1 MDCIYTY
8 NGKDYNFNDLVKLLA
23 EKDLSSLAKRK
34 LINIDPKV
42 FEGALSSKTVFNDVE
57 DAVGGDNHAVLTT
70 DKDGNITSSNEVV
83 GKNGTFDVDGVRQ
96 FADNVND
103 IFRGADNKEPGIKI
117 VASDY
122 KTYNNVHKEFFDG
135 EEAPDNSEAFYDKNT
150 KTMYINGDAATLNAL
165 HHETS
170 HIWFPFA
177 EKLSPTI
184 FNKGVELVKG
194 SKEFKNFL
202 DYKKAVNDF
211 VKAGKKRVEALEQAK
226 NIVIL
231 DKKEQY
237 LYDYY
242 RQYFYADNEVANE
255 ILARKVEESFKEGAK
270 SGNKYYDW
278 YNKLIKSIVQKAPKG
293 FEGLDEEAINK
304 LTLKQFVEKLSA
316 ELSGGIKA
324 TGSSRARK
332 VTTEKAK
339 EVKTATEIA
348 KEQEIKQAEVPR
360 GGRGK
365 AKTEQTREPIYST
378 DVSDMLGK
386 TENGKAILQKA
397 EGLFEASGLLEQYAN
412 DLGKTLDQLS
422 EAERKDISEQIL
434 GDIMVGNL
442 RVPSEYTK
450 KDLIGTTSERRGS
463 TPSGL
468 VGEAFT
474 EISNFLSTAS
484 GKDVGIKQIKTRLTR
499 EIKPSTPE
507 QIAFEKARTT
517 VKEEPVKE
525 AVKSEE
531 EQIIQKIA
539 DLQNLLKV
547 ENLSAENAKAIK
559 KEIDDLVK
567 KQQGI
572 SEKQTKVY
580 GGGEGIELVSTE
592 AGAEPTGGATETRTV
607 KFVKTK
613 TPAKTKTD
621 KLQEEV
627 TLYENE
633 IEYSQRRIEDIELDI
648 ETLKSDTKEELEK
661 LKEKLARARNTKMPK
676 DEKEELIEDIKAEI
690 EDLKDEADS
699 TLESYKDDLKSEK
712 DDIKSAEKAI
722 KKLKEKIAAETK
734 EGPSA
739 EKPIKKEG
747 GEIEEEDE
755 EMIVEEEED
764 TDETKVEEAVVQIPT
779 DSKKLARRN
788 INLKNWLLPSD
799 RKIPIPALS
808 EMEKALGMKAYNEH
822 VTGELL
828 DNVAKQ
834 SSEYLKQLNQGV
846 TDKTK
851 MQTAEGLST
860 IMNNALKG
868 DKAAFDLLSGDLKN
882 SVDLMRANLDN
893 SAEQVMSSG
902 WLSPSEISTYQE
914 NLGTYVA
921 RIYEKYTTPEVTAKT
936 KLLKLLRPFVKDK
949 SIANTEWVK
958 NLSPEQVKNAVEG
971 FKVWVD
977 NGWADTQAD
986 ISAGTG
992 FRQRKKAIERKQ
1004 KELGDML
1011 AKKQTKLDGK
1021 PEVTDKGYKRWKTNF
1036 DKLQDKIDNLS
1047 ETIAEEEQQYGKDR
1061 EREVIRLYED
1071 AIQHVEKGQFMETAN
1086 GSINMKNFAKRKDL
1100 PDWYRE
1106 LIGESNN
1113 VYRNYYYTIGKLQ
1126 NLGNKLV
1133 LHNNILEMGLEA
1145 GYVVKGNNKDPRYKN
1160 YVLVGGET
1168 AYPGSYKKMQGP
1180 LYGYKMDPLVYK
1192 AMFEMPS
1199 FTIGDETLQSTAA
1212 QKLGNVYMGSVD
1224 LINGIKVTKNL
1235 SSIIRNF
1242 ESYFKGAFMLSGTY
1256 SDLLRTSI
1264 SSAKSGKNFLVDGAS
1279 YYETRGIRE
1288 NDKATGYIKGLM
1300 EDAVQDNAVSS
1311 ISEEAFRAW
1320 ADLLGKDKSFNDAIS
1335 GKGNPNDAYKAI
1347 YKSMERMVKFIPK
1360 SMTKLFILG
1369 DVAPKALQY
1378 ELRRNTISY
1387 DAFGKSFYEL
1397 EDYQMKAV
1405 REAAALDVKEDFATP
1420 SRAAEFGKFR
1430 GVGTFARYKYEM
1442 YRTFYNSYRH
1452 VRGKDLDRSYKHLKW
1467 SNDKLENQDIINRLA
1482 RNKRRTKMI
1491 GIVLWSGALQGSY
1504 ALMNGAFNSSKK
1516 EDQAR
1521 GNSGVITNGTVGG
1534 SNLAVEAYL
1543 NKQAMSKGEP
1553 SMRQVV
1559 QYILPDYL
1567 YDKNVEYSYD
1577 PATKKLKVLNLS
1589 QNDQYS
1595 PITDWC
1601 RGLMYD
1607 KSPSDRPYANYQ
1619 NFGNRAIDMASDQ
1632 LLNFVG
1638 MPVIMLQAVKTANN
1652 KDISLEAESKGL
1664 GNKFSTY
1671 LGDFFQGLA
1680 PGDYNTFT
1688 KNKEMADY
1696 AHEDYVDATG
1706 KTLKDIMISGFK
1718 GKQMDINV
1726 YSALNSRVIKEHN
1739 KSSDIIMEMNNEM
1752 QYILNKASR
1761 KYKDEDGKEVYS
1773 YQKLTFDQRE
1783 EIMNDPFI
1791 QAKIKEKME
1800 VLNNQM
1806 RATIKA
1812 NKKYYIAA
1820 KKFGFTQDEIDRLFN
1835 DNRTNKVEVSSLRSD
1850 VLSLEDYTNLLQLS
1864 DAEIDKLD
1872 FSENVYVND

>member
-57 DAVGGDNHAVLTT
+57 DAIGSDNHAVLTT
-70 DKDGNITSSNEVV
+70 DKDGNVTSSNEVV

-293 FEGLDEEAINK
+293 FEGLDEEEINK

-412 DLGKTLDQLS
+412 DLGKTLDQLT
-422 EAERKDISEQIL
+422 EAERKDLSEQIL

-484 GKDVGIKQIKTRLTR
+484 GKDVGIKKIKTRLTK

-525 AVKSEE
+525 TVKSEE

-547 ENLSAENAKAIK
+547 ENLSTENAKAIK

-592 AGAEPTGGATETRTV
+592 TGKVSTKGTAESTTAPKEKPV
-607 KFVKTK
+607 KKNK
-613 TPAKTKTD
+613 IQQY
-621 KLQEEV
+621 QEEIDSHMG
-627 TLYENE
+627 E
-633 IEYSQRRIEDIELDI
+633 IEYLEGQIEGIEEEIQINKGD
-648 ETLKSDTKEELEK
+648 LKEDLEK
-661 LKEKLARARNTKMPK
+661 LKEKLDRARKTKLPK
-676 DEKEELIEDIKAEI
+676 DEKQELIEEIQAEI
-690 EDLKDEADS
+690 ED
-699 TLESYKDDLKSEK
+699 TKDDMEVVLDNYKEDIRQHK
-712 DDIKSAEKAI
+712 DDIKKAQRAI
-722 KKLKEKIAAETK
+722 KKLNEKIAAEPK
-734 EGPSA
+734 EEPSA

-747 GEIEEEDE
+747 GEIDEEEE
-755 EMIVEEEED
+755 EMKVEEEED
-764 TDETKVEEAVVQIPT
+764 TDETKVEEAVVQIPN

-788 INLKNWLLPSD
+788 INLKNWLLPAD

-828 DNVAKQ
+828 DNIAKQ
-834 SSEYLKQLNQGV
+834 SSEYLKELNQGI
-846 TDKTK
+846 TDKDK
-851 MQTAEGLST
+851 MQTAEGLSK

-936 KLLKLLRPFVKDK
+936 RLLKLLRPFVKDK

-992 FRQRKKAIERKQ
+992 FRQRKKAIERNQ
-1004 KELGDML
+1004 KELSDML
-1011 AKKQTKLDGK
+1011 AKRQTKLDDK
-1021 PEVTDKGYKRWKTNF
+1021 PEEKDKGYKRWKTYF
-1036 DKLQDKIDNLS
+1036 DKLQAKIDNLS
-1047 ETIAEEEQQYGKDR
+1047 ETIAEEEKQYGKDR

-1086 GSINMKNFAKRKDL
+1086 GSINMKNFSKRKDL

-1256 SDLLRTSI
+1256 SDLLRTSVA
-1264 SSAKSGKNFLVDGAS
+1264 SAKLGKNFLVDGSS
-1279 YYETRGIRE
+1279 YYENRGIRE

-1311 ISEEAFRAW
+1311 ISEDAFRAW

-1335 GKGNPNDAYKAI
+1335 GKGNPDDAYKAI

-1360 SMTKLFILG
+1360 FMTKLFILG
-1369 DVAPKALQY
+1369 DVVPKALHY
-1378 ELRRNTISY
+1378 ELRRNSLAY

-1397 EDYQMKAV
+1397 EDYQMKSV

-1452 VRGKDLDRSYKHLKW
+1452 AVRGKDLDRSYKHLKW
-1467 SNDKLENQDIINRLA
+1467 SNDKLENQNIINRLA

-1491 GIVLWSGALQGSY
+1491 GIVLWSGALQACY

-1567 YDKNVEYSYD
+1567 YDKNIEYSYD

-1619 NFGNRAIDMASDQ
+1619 NFGNRAIDVTSDQ

-1638 MPVIMLQAVKTANN
+1638 MPVIMLQAIKTASN
-1652 KDISLEAESKGL
+1652 KNIPLEAESKGV
-1664 GNKFSTY
+1664 GNKFATY
-1671 LGDFFQGLA
+1671 LGDFLQGLA

-1696 AHEDYVDATG
+1696 AHEEYVDAAG
-1706 KTLKDIMISGFK
+1706 QTLKDVMVSGFK

-1726 YSALNSRVIKEHN
+1726 YSALNSRIMKEHN

-1752 QYILNKASR
+1752 QYILNKAAKR
-1761 KYKDEDGKEVYS
+1761 FKDEDGKDVYS

-1783 EIMNDPFI
+1783 EIMKDDFI
-1791 QAKIKEKME
+1791 KKQINAKME

-1835 DNRTNKVEVSSLRSD
+1835 DSRTNKVEVSSLRSD
-1850 VLSLEDYTNLLQLS
+1850 VLSLEDYTNMLQLS